1 MSGFAEDSRGP
12 RHRRDS
18 QAEVSPAP
26 TGLSATLSPASQ
38 CTAYPDVIWLL
49 LGTHGSLASQ
59 ICLYG
64 PLWHYSA
71 VQLRTHVVTNRYT
84 AGNRILRAST
94 EKDTHLSLRC
104 MTGDC
109 TGWGGGQPGKG
120 RMSFEQGLGDISAV
134 VGIR

>member
-64 PLWHYSA
+64 PLWHDSG
-71 VQLRTHVVTNRYT
+71 VQLRTHVVTNVHSWEQ
-84 AGNRILRAST
+84 NRV
-94 EKDTHLSLRC
+94 SLC
-104 MTGDC
+104 
-109 TGWGGGQPGKG
+109 
-120 RMSFEQGLGDISAV
+120 
-134 VGIR
+134 